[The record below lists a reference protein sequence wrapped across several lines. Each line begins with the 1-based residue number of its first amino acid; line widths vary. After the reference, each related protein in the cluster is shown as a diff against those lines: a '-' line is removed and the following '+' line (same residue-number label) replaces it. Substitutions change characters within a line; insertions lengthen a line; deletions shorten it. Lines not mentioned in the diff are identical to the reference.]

1 MRLCYNN
8 LRLTKQF
15 SYKFYNL
22 KKTSLFYPY
31 HLEINR
37 SKILTIFYKQ
47 HKDSHR
53 ITKIAQSI
61 TQHVCGKR
69 KICHFFP
76 MSRDNGHGRNS
87 LALVVDVQAEYTG

>member
-1 MRLCYNN
+1 M
-8 LRLTKQF
+8 
-15 SYKFYNL
+15 
-22 KKTSLFYPY
+22 
-31 HLEINR
+31 EINR

-61 TQHVCGKR
+61 TQRVGEKL

-76 MSRDNGHGRNS
+76 ISRDNGHGRNS
-87 LALVVDVQAEYTG
+87 LGLVVDAQAECTG